1 MKRFIMTLV
10 LVTIVCS
17 LFAAGKKEAAT
28 PEQWPDGAVTVICP
42 WAVGGVADIVNRK
55 MATYGQEMLGQ
66 PVLATNELGA
76 TLIPLL
82 TMGIPGDGSVAL
94 MLGALMINGL
104 TPGPRLFTDHGVTM
118 YAIMLGLIFVNL
130 FMFLQGRYL
139 TGLFAKIIKIPPV
152 ILTPI
157 IVIFCFAGAY
167 SVKISSFDVGITL
180 IVAVVAY
187 FLVKMEFSVVPILL
201 ELVLGRMTEENFRR
215 ALIIS
220 DGSWSIFASS
230 PVCTAFL
237 VLIAVTLFIIIRG
250 KITET
255 ASGGKHD

>member
-1 MKRFIMTLV
+1 
-10 LVTIVCS
+10 
-17 LFAAGKKEAAT
+17 
-28 PEQWPDGAVTVICP
+28 
-42 WAVGGVADIVNRK
+42 
-55 MATYGQEMLGQ
+55 
-66 PVLATNELGA
+66 
-76 TLIPLL
+76 
-82 TMGIPGDGSVAL
+82 MGIPGDGSVAL

-118 YAIMLGLIFVNL
+118 YAIMIGLIFVNL

-152 ILTPI
+152 ILAPI

-167 SVKISSFDVGITL
+167 SVKISMFDVGLTL
-180 IVAVVAY
+180 IFAVVAY
-187 FLVKMEFSVVPILL
+187 LLTKLECSVVPILL
-201 ELVLGRMTEENFRR
+201 GLVLGRMTEENFRR

-230 PVCTAFL
+230 PVCIAFL

-250 KITET
+250 KIAET
-255 ASGGKHD
+255 KSGGHHV

>member
-1 MKRFIMTLV
+1 MKRFIMTLA
-10 LVTIVCS
+10 LVTVVCS
-17 LFAAGKKEAAT
+17 LFAAGKKEATT
-28 PEQWPDGAVTVICP
+28 PEQWPDGS
-42 WAVGGVADIVNRK
+42 DIVNRK
-55 MATYGQEMLGQ
+55 MTTCGQEMLGQ
-66 PVLATNELGA
+66 PALAPNDL
-76 TLIPLL
+76 
-82 TMGIPGDGSVAL
+82 VAGGNVTL

-104 TPGPRLFTDHGVTM
+104 TPGPRLFSDHGVTM

-130 FMFLQGRYL
+130 FIFLQGRYL
-139 TGLFAKIIKIPPV
+139 TGLFAKIIKIPPL

-180 IVAVVAY
+180 IFAVVAY

-201 ELVLGRMTEENFRR
+201 GLVLGRMTEENFRR

-230 PVCTAFL
+230 PVCIAFL
-237 VLIAVTLFIIIRG
+237 VLIAITLFIIIRG

-255 ASGGKHD
+255 ASGGKND

>member
-1 MKRFIMTLV
+1 MKRFIMTLA
-10 LVTIVCS
+10 LVTVVCS

-66 PVLATNELGA
+66 PALAPNDLVA
-76 TLIPLL
+76 
-82 TMGIPGDGSVAL
+82 GDGSVAL

-104 TPGPRLFTDHGVTM
+104 TPGPRLFSDHGVTM

-130 FMFLQGRYL
+130 FIFLQGRYL

-152 ILTPI
+152 ILIPI

-180 IVAVVAY
+180 IFAVVAY

-201 ELVLGRMTEENFRR
+201 GLVLGRMTEENFRR

-230 PVCTAFL
+230 PVCIAFL
-237 VLIAVTLFIIIRG
+237 VLIAITLFIIIRG

-255 ASGGKHD
+255 ASGGKND

>member
-1 MKRFIMTLV
+1 MKRFIMTLA

-76 TLIPLL
+76 
-82 TMGIPGDGSVAL
+82 GGSVAL

-180 IVAVVAY
+180 IFAVVAY
-187 FLVKMEFSVVPILL
+187 FLVKMEFSMVPILL
-201 ELVLGRMTEENFRR
+201 GLVLGRMTEENFRR

-230 PVCTAFL
+230 PVCIAFL

>member
-1 MKRFIMTLV
+1 
-10 LVTIVCS
+10 
-17 LFAAGKKEAAT
+17 
-28 PEQWPDGAVTVICP
+28 
-42 WAVGGVADIVNRK
+42 
-55 MATYGQEMLGQ
+55 
-66 PVLATNELGA
+66 
-76 TLIPLL
+76 
-82 TMGIPGDGSVAL
+82 
-94 MLGALMINGL
+94 MINGL
-104 TPGPRLFTDHGVTM
+104 THGPRLFSDHGVTM
-118 YAIMLGLIFVNL
+118 YAIMLSLIFVNL
-130 FMFLQGRYL
+130 FIFLQGRYL

-167 SVKISSFDVGITL
+167 SVKISSFDVGVTL
-180 IVAVVAY
+180 VFAVVAY

-201 ELVLGRMTEENFRR
+201 GLVLGPMTEENFRR

-230 PVCTAFL
+230 PVCIAFL

-255 ASGGKHD
+255 ASGGKND

>member
-1 MKRFIMTLV
+1 MKRFIMTLA

-28 PEQWPDGAVTVICP
+28 PEQWPDGAATVICP

-76 TLIPLL
+76 
-82 TMGIPGDGSVAL
+82 GGNVAL

-180 IVAVVAY
+180 IFAVVAY

-201 ELVLGRMTEENFRR
+201 GLVLGRMTEENFRR
-215 ALIIS
+215 ALVIS

-230 PVCTAFL
+230 PVCIAFL

>member
-1 MKRFIMTLV
+1 MKRFIMTLA

-76 TLIPLL
+76 
-82 TMGIPGDGSVAL
+82 GGSVAL

-201 ELVLGRMTEENFRR
+201 GLVLGRMTEENFRR

>member
-1 MKRFIMTLV
+1 MKRFIMTLA
-10 LVTIVCS
+10 LVTVVCS

-66 PVLATNELGA
+66 PALAPNDLVA
-76 TLIPLL
+76 
-82 TMGIPGDGSVAL
+82 GDGSVAL

-104 TPGPRLFTDHGVTM
+104 TPGPRLFSDHGVTM

-180 IVAVVAY
+180 IFAVVAY

-201 ELVLGRMTEENFRR
+201 GLVLGRMTEENFRR

-230 PVCTAFL
+230 PVCIAFL
-237 VLIAVTLFIIIRG
+237 VLIAITLFIIIRG

-255 ASGGKHD
+255 ASGGKND

>member
-1 MKRFIMTLV
+1 MKRFIMTLA

-76 TLIPLL
+76 
-82 TMGIPGDGSVAL
+82 GGSVAL

-180 IVAVVAY
+180 IFAVVAY

-201 ELVLGRMTEENFRR
+201 GLVLGRMTEENFRR

-230 PVCTAFL
+230 PVCIAFL

>member
-1 MKRFIMTLV
+1 MKRFIMTLA
-10 LVTIVCS
+10 LVTVVCS

-28 PEQWPDGAVTVICP
+28 PEQWPDGA
-42 WAVGGVADIVNRK
+42 DIVNRK
-55 MATYGQEMLGQ
+55 MATCGQEMLGQ
-66 PVLATNELGA
+66 PALAPNDLVAG
-76 TLIPLL
+76 
-82 TMGIPGDGSVAL
+82 GNVAL

-180 IVAVVAY
+180 IFAVVAY

-201 ELVLGRMTEENFRR
+201 GLVLGRMTEENFRR

-230 PVCTAFL
+230 PVCIAFL

>member
-76 TLIPLL
+76 
-82 TMGIPGDGSVAL
+82 GGSVAL

>member
-1 MKRFIMTLV
+1 MALPAFISSIIGVVVGIIPGTGAAEASFFSYDWIRRFSKRKEEFGKGAV
-10 LVTIVCS
+10 EGV
-17 LFAAGKKEAAT
+17 AAAEAANN
-28 PEQWPDGAVTVICP
+28 AVT
-42 WAVGGVADIVNRK
+42 
-55 MATYGQEMLGQ
+55 
-66 PVLATNELGA
+66 GA

-180 IVAVVAY
+180 IFAVVAY

-201 ELVLGRMTEENFRR
+201 GLVLGRMTEENFRR

-230 PVCTAFL
+230 PVCIAFL

>member
-1 MKRFIMTLV
+1 MKRFIMTLA

-17 LFAAGKKEAAT
+17 LFAAGKKEATT

-76 TLIPLL
+76 
-82 TMGIPGDGSVAL
+82 GGSVAL

-180 IVAVVAY
+180 IFAVVAY

-201 ELVLGRMTEENFRR
+201 GLVLGRMTEENFRR

-230 PVCTAFL
+230 PVCIAFL

>member
-1 MKRFIMTLV
+1 MKRFIMTLA

-76 TLIPLL
+76 
-82 TMGIPGDGSVAL
+82 DGSVAL

-180 IVAVVAY
+180 IFAVVAY

-201 ELVLGRMTEENFRR
+201 GLVLGRMTEENFRR

-230 PVCTAFL
+230 PVYIAFL